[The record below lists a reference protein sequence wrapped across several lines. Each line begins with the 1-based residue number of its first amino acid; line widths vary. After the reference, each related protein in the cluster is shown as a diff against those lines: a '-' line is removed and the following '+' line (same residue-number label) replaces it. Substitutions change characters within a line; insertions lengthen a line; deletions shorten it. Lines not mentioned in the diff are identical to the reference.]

1 MGSEFLCENHRCIPI
16 QLHCDGF
23 DHCGD
28 RSDEPESCDIGKIS
42 IQFKPLLIRYW
53 LSFLP
58 EWASEPID
66 RRWYVHTPNYW
77 FPKIDRYP
85 DLKTATMIFIMSSM
99 GLLTLI
105 SCLIVLLYKT
115 GARAREQRELQSQ
128 LQTIS
133 ELLDNNN
140 IRGDDPIDE
149 PPTYEAPPEYD
160 EVIKLGIEADL
171 QRASHGRRSGRKS
184 RLQIARTT
192 FRTSSSNSQSEGTTP
207 NTSTD
212 LIEPPTTTSPTNS
225 EMERCQHISRLREE
239 LEGSDFF
246 SATTRIGKA

>member
-1 MGSEFLCENHRCIPI
+1 
-16 QLHCDGF
+16 
-23 DHCGD
+23 
-28 RSDEPESCDIGKIS
+28 
-42 IQFKPLLIRYW
+42 
-53 LSFLP
+53 
-58 EWASEPID
+58 
-66 RRWYVHTPNYW
+66 
-77 FPKIDRYP
+77 
-85 DLKTATMIFIMSSM
+85 MSSM

-140 IRGDDPIDE
+140 IRGDEPIDE

-160 EVIKLGIEADL
+160 EVIKLGIETEL
-171 QRASHGRRSGRKS
+171 QKAAHGRRSGRKS

-192 FRTSSSNSQSEGTTP
+192 LRTASTSSSQAEVGNVSSDSIAPSNS
-207 NTSTD
+207 
-212 LIEPPTTTSPTNS
+212 LTNS

-239 LEGSDFF
+239 LEGSDLFA
-246 SATTRIGKA
+246 ATTRIGKFLFVLHITT

>member
-1 MGSEFLCENHRCIPI
+1 MIFSVKF
-16 QLHCDGF
+16 F
-23 DHCGD
+23 
-28 RSDEPESCDIGKIS
+28 
-42 IQFKPLLIRYW
+42 LLI
-53 LSFLP
+53 LIKTFI

-66 RRWYVHTPNYW
+66 RRWYVHTPNYY

-140 IRGDDPIDE
+140 IRGDEPIDE

-160 EVIKLGIEADL
+160 DVIKLGIEAEL
-171 QRASHGRRSGRKS
+171 QRAAHGNRSGRKS

-192 FRTSSSNSQSEGTTP
+192 TLRTGGSTSVQTENLVQNTNSSETIP
-207 NTSTD
+207 TS
-212 LIEPPTTTSPTNS
+212 ISPTSS
-225 EMERCQHISRLREE
+225 EMERCQHINRLREE
-239 LEGSDFF
+239 LEGSEFF
-246 SATTRIGKA
+246 AATTRIGEFCKT

>member
-1 MGSEFLCENHRCIPI
+1 MDLTTVVTGVTNQNRVMLVRSLKNLNYIPFSI
-16 QLHCDGF
+16 IECVQL
-23 DHCGD
+23 
-28 RSDEPESCDIGKIS
+28 
-42 IQFKPLLIRYW
+42 Q
-53 LSFLP
+53 P

-85 DLKTATMIFIMSSM
+85 DLKTATMVFIMSSM

-115 GARAREQRELQSQ
+115 GARARDQRELQSQ

-160 EVIKLGIEADL
+160 EVIKLGLDAELNREA
-171 QRASHGRRSGRKS
+171 HGSRSGRKS
-184 RLQIARTT
+184 RMQIARTT
-192 FRTSSSNSQSEGTTP
+192 LRTGSSSSQSEVVNITP
-207 NTSTD
+207 NSSSD
-212 LIEPPTTTSPTNS
+212 SIPQPSCSSPTNS

-246 SATTRIGKA
+246 SATTRIGKF